1 MWSLYRFIH
10 TKHTKL
16 YPLTSTCPPHSL
28 YLMCPNGISKRKYHA
43 LKLVESCFFRSF
55 TEDMQITD
63 LLMSLSNNIHWPMA
77 HLCTAT
83 GGDLITAQL
92 LSINKRSRN
101 DKSDAYKFFSAQ
113 SPLDRTKTEI
123 RRRLEAAVVYRVS
136 VLINVSTF
144 GRDDCLWYPTIAI
157 HLSITFLHDL

>member
-1 MWSLYRFIH
+1 MKSLPFHSH

-16 YPLTSTCPPHSL
+16 YPLTSTYPPHSL
-28 YLMCPNGISKRKYHA
+28 YLMCTNGISKLKYHA
-43 LKLVESCFFRSF
+43 LKPVESCFFRSF
-55 TEDMQITD
+55 TEDIQITD
-63 LLMSLSNNIHWPMA
+63 FLMSLSNYIHWPMA